1 MSFKDSSSLFTICK
15 KKFKYTTTIVACFL
29 VFVVLK
35 LHFSNFSTTIV
46 GALNK
51 LTIAPKKG
59 GGELVVV
66 SGKETKRKRDK
77 EINNKVKIKK
87 IFK

>member
-1 MSFKDSSSLFTICK
+1 M
-15 KKFKYTTTIVACFL
+15 
-29 VFVVLK
+29 LK
-35 LHFSNFSTTIV
+35 LHFSSFSTTIV

-59 GGELVVV
+59 GEGGTIVYLVVV